1 MTMAGTTLAAGM
13 LGLGIH
19 FGVQVLI
26 VGATEVLAG
35 AGITGVG
42 TTGDGNH
49 GVGTLVGATAVL
61 ALDLE
66 VTMVSEG
73 SVMEPIILMVA
84 A

>member
-26 VGATEVLAG
+26 VGATEVLA
-35 AGITGVG
+35 GVG